1 MEGTIDQLNFEVLIK
16 DDQFKEKVDAD
27 IAKAKELNIQ
37 LSTLLDLQ
45 SKMPKTKISSGASSA
60 DSNAALRRA
69 KEEEALAKA
78 ISGKVVAD
86 ERAKKAIADREAAEN
101 RAVAALG
108 KLEEADNRVAK
119 SASDAAAAAERAA
132 KATTERITAEINA
145 ETALTKKGAAET
157 QALKEAVKLAEAEEK
172 KAAAAAKRQREETNA
187 AAAISK
193 KATEEQRLRK
203 ETAKAAEAE
212 EKAAKAVS
220 DRAAAES
227 RAAKASAQAAKAQ
240 LLLREAMKKT
250 NSAATGQSRLLGEL
264 KSMALTYF
272 SIRGGW
278 QLIKSLVRITG
289 EFELQKTALGAMIG
303 DLTQAKMLVADI
315 QELAV
320 KSPFAFKELTSYT
333 KQLAAFSVP
342 TDELFETTKMLAD
355 VSAGLGVGMDRII
368 LAYGQIRSAA
378 FLRGQEVR
386 QLTEA
391 GIPVLE
397 ELAKQFE
404 KVEGRAVSAGE
415 VFDKIS
421 ARLVPF
427 EMVEKIFK
435 DMTSEGGKF
444 YEMQELQAETLRG
457 KVMNLK
463 DAYEMMMNEIGSDND
478 SRLKG
483 AVDMLRNMMQNW
495 ERTGAILKTII
506 ITYGSYKAA
515 LLAVTAAEKVMFAYN
530 RVKAWQLQSIL
541 KATNRDVKTLAQ
553 TMKALGATKNMLLGG
568 VVAAVAALATITITA
583 IKNANKLNKELAE
596 ISSTA
601 KEGMDKSVSE
611 MRRLV
616 EALKDA
622 KEGTQEY
629 RDIISELNR
638 RYDDYLPKLLD
649 EADGYNEVALAAG
662 KAEQAIR
669 NKARAD
675 VEAEG
680 RAAIEKEFSKALG
693 KSGDVLYNWLTGASS
708 IAGVATGITGKV
720 AQDIKAAFD
729 TALLRDGAE
738 DSIEEIF
745 EEVVNRYLGD
755 ENAYDKI
762 VEKMRKVNPNADD
775 VFIEAIKQY
784 AEVRME
790 IDRKLDDLS
799 NELERTFGTTYS
811 SKAERQAIE
820 EIEQAYRDALNALA
834 GVKQS
839 KEAFEEKQKE
849 LQIRRLESLAA
860 YYENRLPEKA
870 RMYTEQAKALKD
882 LQEGWKGVVNASLK
896 AMQLEKKTSFGL
908 WTDEYTQS
916 VKYVEDLVSRYQEIN
931 KEMALIE
938 SFDTDLAK
946 NLEQNKKAIE
956 AVAKALGIDIQ
967 AIIESKKKGGKNDN
981 PELEE
986 LKAQINMVKKLKQSY
1001 EELRDFLDDDQMRR
1015 ILKSLFPNAKEDW
1028 LKNFDFDA
1036 VLLKMAEELEKYD
1049 TQAASSLRD
1058 SIGKDAAKDLSDLF
1072 EAFMKY
1078 KEAVDDWKAEDFNFY
1093 GGDEVGKILRDL
1105 GKEYESI
1112 EKKRRNTLELL
1123 RKAEAGD
1130 AEDIALLR
1138 ETLGEEV
1145 WKKYV
1150 TEGKAAIEELAN
1162 AERDVAY
1169 KEAED
1174 KAKEKA
1180 SDMLKKRM
1188 EEENIDL
1195 TDFADKSVAQV
1206 RTLLDRLTDIKN
1218 DIQAEIILLYRGG
1231 LTEDEKIRL
1240 AELTEEL
1247 ELVGKQ
1253 AEDTGKELDKK
1264 IGDALKKIAS
1274 QTSKVFSN
1282 LGKEISEFGKLT
1294 DNISLEELGGQMTE
1308 MANLAGDLTGKI
1320 HSLAGELEGIDLE
1333 NTSFKDLSES
1343 AKGGIVAIVATAAL
1357 AFYKQIK
1364 NAIVATIQHQ
1374 DQLNEKFYEYRGLML
1389 ELRRENYSNIF
1400 GTDEMALAAENAK
1413 ILTGAQ
1419 KEYNDTLDEMNKKR
1433 VQGYRTNMG
1442 LGRANVKNQ
1451 SLIDMLKEISEGQG
1465 WNLYGEDGGL
1475 NIDAIEMYYET
1486 FKKRLTRKQR
1496 KLVEELIE
1504 NGKALDDA
1512 AAQQAEYLT
1521 DLFSGVADS
1530 IADSMVEAFIESGN
1544 AAIDM
1549 GEIMSDVAK
1558 NMVADLIKSMFIKD
1572 ILDKYQ
1578 TDLEKITSDESKDL
1592 DQKTTEALGVLDA
1605 ALAEIDSVTPEIQK
1619 VLERYL
1625 EYLGTGDGAEDD
1637 KTLGAGI
1644 KGITEDT
1651 ANLLASYLN
1660 AIRADVSYARA
1671 IWERMDVSMQ
1681 QIAAAL
1687 AGFSAPSL
1695 MEYQAKIESNTYN
1708 TMLAT
1713 QSILSNL
1720 QSVMDYEGGTAAIR
1734 VS

>member
-1 MEGTIDQLNFEVLIK
+1 MAGTIDQLNFEVLIK
-16 DDQFKEKVDAD
+16 DDQFKEKVNAD
-27 IAKAKELNIQ
+27 LALAKELNVQ

-45 SKMPKTKISSGASSA
+45 SKMPKVKISTDGGSRSA
-60 DSNAALRRA
+60 AKDAADAAIAEERRA
-69 KEEEALAKA
+69 T
-78 ISGKVVAD
+78 
-86 ERAKKAIADREAAEN
+86 
-101 RAVAALG
+101 AVA
-108 KLEEADNRVAK
+108 NRVAAEQRAAAATTNAATAEQRRLTSIENRVAAEHRAAK
-119 SASDAAAAAERAA
+119 AATDAAAAEERKAAAVANKTAAEQRAIKATTDAAAAEERKAAASANRVAAEQRAAAATSNAAAAATRATTAVTNQAAAESRAA
-132 KATTERITAEINA
+132 KAATD
-145 ETALTKKGAAET
+145 
-157 QALKEAVKLAEAEEK
+157 
-172 KAAAAAKRQREETNA
+172 AAAAQERQA
-187 AAAISK
+187 AASAN
-193 KATEEQRLRK
+193 
-203 ETAKAAEAE
+203 
-212 EKAAKAVS
+212 
-220 DRAAAES
+220 RAAAEA

-240 LLLREAMKKT
+240 LQLNDAMRRVSKT
-250 NSAATGQSRLLGEL
+250 ATSQSRLLGEL
-264 KSMALTYF
+264 KSMAMTYF

-278 QLIKSLVRITG
+278 QLIQSLVKITG

-303 DLTQAKMLVADI
+303 DLTHAKMLVADI

-463 DAYEMMMNEIGSDND
+463 DAFEMMMNEIGSDNED
-478 SRLKG
+478 RLKG
-483 AVDMLRNMMQNW
+483 AVDNLRALMQNW
-495 ERTGAILKTII
+495 ERVGLILKTLIVTI
-506 ITYGSYKAA
+506 GSYKTA
-515 LLAVTAAEKVMFAYN
+515 LAMASAYEGLMAKKQYLKNYQLLQARFTALTGQTKKLAVAMRAFGVSTKVAF
-530 RVKAWQLQSIL
+530 
-541 KATNRDVKTLAQ
+541 
-553 TMKALGATKNMLLGG
+553 G
-568 VVAAVAALATITITA
+568 VVLAAVAAVVTVIASA
-583 IKNANKLNKELAE
+583 INNANKLNKELAE
-596 ISSTA
+596 ISGNA
-601 KEGMDKSVSE
+601 YEGMSKSVTTLD
-611 MRRLV
+611 RLV
-616 EALKDA
+616 EKLGEAT
-622 KEGTQEY
+622 EGTQAY
-629 RDIISELNR
+629 RDTLSEINR
-638 RYDDYLPKLLD
+638 RYEDFLPNQLS
-649 EADGYNEVALAAG
+649 EADGYDAIAAAAQR
-662 KAEQAIR
+662 AEQAIR
-669 NKARAD
+669 NKAKAD
-675 VEAEG
+675 AEAEG
-680 RAAIEKEFSKALG
+680 LAEIEKEFGTSLRGNAEA
-693 KSGDVLYNWLTGASS
+693 LYNTLMGLGGGLTKEMAR
-708 IAGVATGITGKV
+708 
-720 AQDIKAAFD
+720 DIKDSFD
-729 TALLRDGAE
+729 TALLEEGAE
-738 DSIEEIF
+738 DAIILTFKKVADSYLGGEGEFAKLINDTIGKDAKATEAFYDIIESYAKVRIKANDRMDEFREEIDDLF
-745 EEVVNRYLGD
+745 GTKYSTKEERLGV
-755 ENAYDKI
+755 EKIESEYRVAEAALKNLVLTQKEYDK
-762 VEKMRKVNPNADD
+762 ELKKL
-775 VFIEAIKQY
+775 Q
-784 AEVRME
+784 
-790 IDRKLDDLS
+790 IDRLEKLANFYTGLS
-799 NELERTFGTTYS
+799 RPDIAAGY
-811 SKAERQAIE
+811 
-820 EIEQAYRDALNALA
+820 LA
-834 GVKQS
+834 
-839 KEAFEEKQKE
+839 
-849 LQIRRLESLAA
+849 
-860 YYENRLPEKA
+860 
-870 RMYTEQAKALKD
+870 QAKALKG
-882 LQEGWKGVVNASLK
+882 LQDGWRAVINTTLEG
-896 AMQLEKKTSFGL
+896 MQLDKNTSFGL

-938 SFDTDLAK
+938 SFDTDMAK

-967 AIIESKKKGGKNDN
+967 AIIKSTKNGGGGKSHEQV
-981 PELEE
+981 ELE
-986 LKAQINMVKKLKQSY
+986 KQINMVKKLKQSY

-1015 ILKSLFPNAKEDW
+1015 ILKSLFPNAQEDW

-1078 KEAVDDWKAEDFNFY
+1078 KEAVDDWTAEDFNFY

-1105 GKEYESI
+1105 SKEYESI
-1112 EKKRRNTLELL
+1112 EKKRRKTLELL
-1123 RKAEAGD
+1123 RKAETGD
-1130 AEDIALLR
+1130 AEAIALLR
-1138 ETLGEEV
+1138 TTLGEEV

-1195 TDFADKSVAQV
+1195 TDFADKSLAQIGD
-1206 RTLLDRLTDIKN
+1206 LLKRLDNLKAKIE
-1218 DIQAEIILLYRGG
+1218 AEIARLEEGG
-1231 LTEDEKIRL
+1231 VTEDERIRL
-1240 AELTEEL
+1240 VALAEEL
-1247 ELVGKQ
+1247 ELLGKLSK
-1253 AEDTGKELDKK
+1253 DTGEEFDKNL
-1264 IGDALKKIAS
+1264 GAVLEKIAK
-1274 QTSKVFSN
+1274 QTSKTFSN
-1282 LGKEISEFGKLT
+1282 LGKEVSDFGKALKDDALIEWGEQLT
-1294 DNISLEELGGQMTE
+1294 NTADFVGD
-1308 MANLAGDLTGKI
+1308 LAGKVSI
-1320 HSLAGELEGIDLE
+1320 LAKEMDGFDPDNKTL
-1333 NTSFKDLSES
+1333 FKDLSEG
-1343 AKGGIVAIVATAAL
+1343 AKAGVVGVIASVALFA
-1357 AFYKQIK
+1357 YKSIK
-1364 NAIVATIQHQ
+1364 NFIVEQIEYQDALTEATRKYH
-1374 DQLNEKFYEYRGLML
+1374 DTLL

-1413 ILTGAQ
+1413 ILAEAQ

-1433 VQGYRTNMG
+1433 VQGLRTASG
-1442 LGRANVKNQ
+1442 GGVSFKKQ
-1451 SLIDMLKEISEGQG
+1451 SLMDMLKEISEGQG

-1475 NIDAIEMYYET
+1475 DLDAIEMYYET

-1512 AAQQAEYLT
+1512 AAQQAEFLT

-1558 NMVADLIKSMFIKD
+1558 TMVADLIKSMFIKD

-1578 TDLEKITSDESKDL
+1578 EDLKKITTDESKDL
-1592 DQKTTEALGVLDA
+1592 DQKTTEGLNVLDK
-1605 ALAEIDSVTPEIQK
+1605 ALSEIDAVTPEIQK

-1625 EYLGTGDGAEDD
+1625 EYLGAGEEADDD
-1637 KTLGAGI
+1637 KSLGTGI

-1660 AIRADVSYARA
+1660 AIRADVSYART

-1681 QIAAAL
+1681 QIASAL

>member
-1 MEGTIDQLNFEVLIK
+1 MAGTIDQLNFEVLIK
-16 DDQFKEKVDAD
+16 DDQFKEKVNAD
-27 IAKAKELNIQ
+27 LALAKELNVQ

-45 SKMPKTKISSGASSA
+45 SKLPKIKITSESSSRTVVKDTVDAAIAEERRATAVANRVAAEQRAASA
-60 DSNAALRRA
+60 TSNAASAEQRRLTSI
-69 KEEEALAKA
+69 E
-78 ISGKVVAD
+78 
-86 ERAKKAIADREAAEN
+86 
-101 RAVAALG
+101 
-108 KLEEADNRVAK
+108 NRVAAEHRAAK
-119 SASDAAAAAERAA
+119 AATDAAAAEERKAAAVANKTAAEQRAIKATTDAVAAEERKAAASANRVAAEQRASAATSNAAAAATRATTAVTNQAAAESRAA
-132 KATTERITAEINA
+132 KAATD
-145 ETALTKKGAAET
+145 
-157 QALKEAVKLAEAEEK
+157 
-172 KAAAAAKRQREETNA
+172 AAAAQERQA
-187 AAAISK
+187 AASAN
-193 KATEEQRLRK
+193 
-203 ETAKAAEAE
+203 
-212 EKAAKAVS
+212 
-220 DRAAAES
+220 RAAAEA

-240 LLLREAMKKT
+240 LQLNDAMRRSNKT
-250 NSAATGQSRLLGEL
+250 ATSQSRLLGEL
-264 KSMALTYF
+264 KSMAMMYF

-278 QLIKSLVRITG
+278 QLIQSLVRITG

-303 DLTQAKMLVADI
+303 DLTKAKMLVADI

-391 GIPVLE
+391 GIPILK

-404 KVEGRAVSAGE
+404 EVEGRAVSAGE
-415 VFDKIS
+415 IFDKIS

-427 EMVEKIFK
+427 EMVEKVFK

-515 LLAVTAAEKVMFAYN
+515 VLAVTAAEKVMFAYN
-530 RVKAWQLQSIL
+530 RVKAWQRLQSIL

-675 VEAEG
+675 VEAES
-680 RAAIEKEFSKALG
+680 RAAIEKEFGKALG

-708 IAGVATGITGKV
+708 IAGVATGISGKV

-738 DSIEEIF
+738 NSIEEIF

-811 SKAERQAIE
+811 SRAERQAIE
-820 EIEQAYRDALNALA
+820 EIEQTYRDALNALA

-938 SFDTDLAK
+938 SFDTDMAK

-1058 SIGKDAAKDLSDLF
+1058 SVGKDAAKDLSDLF

-1078 KEAVDDWKAEDFNFY
+1078 KEAVDDWKEEDFNFY

-1105 GKEYESI
+1105 SKEYESI
-1112 EKKRRNTLELL
+1112 EKKRRKTLELL

-1130 AEDIALLR
+1130 AEAIALLR
-1138 ETLGEEV
+1138 TTLGEEV

-1162 AERDVAY
+1162 AEKEVAY

-1218 DIQAEIILLYRGG
+1218 DIQTEIILLYRGG

-1253 AEDTGKELDKK
+1253 AADTGEELDKK
-1264 IGDALKKIAS
+1264 LGDVLEKIAK
-1274 QTSKVFSN
+1274 QTSKTFSS
-1282 LGKEISEFGKLT
+1282 LGKEVSEFGKALKDDALT
-1294 DNISLEELGGQMTE
+1294 EWGEQLTNTADFVGD
-1308 MANLAGDLTGKI
+1308 LAGKVSI
-1320 HSLAGELEGIDLE
+1320 LAKEMDDFDPDNKTL
-1333 NTSFKDLSES
+1333 FKDLSEG
-1343 AKGGIVAIVATAAL
+1343 AKAGVVGVIASVALFA
-1357 AFYKQIK
+1357 YKSIK
-1364 NAIVATIQHQ
+1364 NFIVEQIEYQDALTEATRKYH
-1374 DQLNEKFYEYRGLML
+1374 DTLL

-1413 ILTGAQ
+1413 ILAEAQ

-1433 VQGYRTNMG
+1433 VQGLRTASG
-1442 LGRANVKNQ
+1442 GGVSFKKQ

-1475 NIDAIEMYYET
+1475 DLDAIEMYYET

-1521 DLFSGVADS
+1521 DLFSGVADN

-1549 GEIMSDVAK
+1549 GKIMSDVAK
-1558 NMVADLIKSMFIKD
+1558 TMVANLIKSMFIKD

-1578 TDLEKITSDESKDL
+1578 EDLKKISTDESKDL
-1592 DQKTTEALGVLDA
+1592 DQKTTEALNVLDK
-1605 ALAEIDSVTPEIQK
+1605 ALSEIDAVTPEIQK

-1625 EYLGTGDGAEDD
+1625 EYLGTGEDADDD
-1637 KTLGAGI
+1637 KSLGTGI

-1681 QIAAAL
+1681 QIASAL

-1720 QSVMDYEGGTAAIR
+1720 QSVMDYENGAIR

>member
-16 DDQFKEKVDAD
+16 DDQFKEKVNAD
-27 IAKAKELNIQ
+27 LALAKELNVQ

-45 SKMPKTKISSGASSA
+45 SKMPKVKISAEGGSRSA
-60 DSNAALRRA
+60 AKDAADAAIAEERRA
-69 KEEEALAKA
+69 T
-78 ISGKVVAD
+78 
-86 ERAKKAIADREAAEN
+86 
-101 RAVAALG
+101 AVA
-108 KLEEADNRVAK
+108 NRVAAEQRAAAATTNAATSEQRRLTSIENRVAAEHRAAK
-119 SASDAAAAAERAA
+119 AATDAAAAEERKAAAVANKTAAEQRAIKATTDAAAAEERKAAASANRVAAEQRASAATSNAAAAATRATTAVTNQAAAESRAA
-132 KATTERITAEINA
+132 KAATD
-145 ETALTKKGAAET
+145 
-157 QALKEAVKLAEAEEK
+157 
-172 KAAAAAKRQREETNA
+172 AAAAQERQA
-187 AAAISK
+187 AASAN
-193 KATEEQRLRK
+193 
-203 ETAKAAEAE
+203 
-212 EKAAKAVS
+212 
-220 DRAAAES
+220 RAAAEA

-240 LLLREAMKKT
+240 LQLNDAMRRSNKT
-250 NSAATGQSRLLGEL
+250 ATTQSRLLGEL
-264 KSMALTYF
+264 KSMAMMYF

-278 QLIKSLVRITG
+278 QLIQSLVRITG

-463 DAYEMMMNEIGSDND
+463 DAFEMMMNEIGSDNED
-478 SRLKG
+478 RLKG
-483 AVDMLRNMMQNW
+483 AVDNLRALMQNW
-495 ERTGAILKTII
+495 ERVGLILKTLIVTI
-506 ITYGSYKAA
+506 GLYKTTLAMASAYEGLMAKKQYLKNYQLLQARFTA
-515 LLAVTAAEKVMFAYN
+515 LTGQTKKLAVAMRAFGVSTKVAF
-530 RVKAWQLQSIL
+530 
-541 KATNRDVKTLAQ
+541 
-553 TMKALGATKNMLLGG
+553 G
-568 VVAAVAALATITITA
+568 VVLAAVGAVVTVIASA

-596 ISSTA
+596 ISGNA
-601 KEGMDKSVSE
+601 YEGMSKSVTTLD
-611 MRRLV
+611 RLV
-616 EALKDA
+616 EKLGEAT
-622 KEGTQEY
+622 EGTQAY
-629 RDIISELNR
+629 RDTLSEINR
-638 RYDDYLPKLLD
+638 RYEDFLPNQLS
-649 EADGYNEVALAAG
+649 EADGYDAIAAAAQR
-662 KAEQAIR
+662 AEQAIR
-669 NKARAD
+669 NKAKAD
-675 VEAEG
+675 AEAEG
-680 RAAIEKEFSKALG
+680 LAEIEKEFGTSLRGNAEA
-693 KSGDVLYNWLTGASS
+693 LYNTLMGLGGGLTKEMAR
-708 IAGVATGITGKV
+708 
-720 AQDIKAAFD
+720 DIKDSFD
-729 TALLRDGAE
+729 TALLEEGAE
-738 DSIEEIF
+738 DAIILTFKKVADSYLGGEGEFAQLINDTIGKDAKATEAFYDIIESYAKVRIKANDRMDEFREEIDDLF
-745 EEVVNRYLGD
+745 GTNYSTKEERLGV
-755 ENAYDKI
+755 EKIESEYRVAEAALKNLVLTQKEYDK
-762 VEKMRKVNPNADD
+762 
-775 VFIEAIKQY
+775 
-784 AEVRME
+784 
-790 IDRKLDDLS
+790 
-799 NELERTFGTTYS
+799 EL
-811 SKAERQAIE
+811 K
-820 EIEQAYRDALNALA
+820 
-834 GVKQS
+834 K
-839 KEAFEEKQKE
+839 
-849 LQIRRLESLAA
+849 LQIERLEKLA
-860 YYENRLPEKA
+860 NF
-870 RMYTEQAKALKD
+870 YTGLSRPDIAAGYLAQAKALKG
-882 LQEGWKGVVNASLK
+882 LQDGWRAVINTTLEG
-896 AMQLEKKTSFGL
+896 MQLDKNTSFGL
-908 WTDEYTQS
+908 WADEYTQS
-916 VKYVEDLVSRYQEIN
+916 VKYVEDLVKRYQEIN
-931 KEMALIE
+931 KEMAMIE
-938 SFDTDLAK
+938 SFDTDMAK

-967 AIIESKKKGGKNDN
+967 ALIDLTKKGGGGGKS
-981 PELEE
+981 PEQVELE
-986 LKAQINMVKKLKQSY
+986 KQINMVKKLKQSY
-1001 EELRDFLDDDQMRR
+1001 EDLRDFLDDDQMRR
-1015 ILKSLFPNAKEDW
+1015 ILKSLFPNAQEDW

-1058 SIGKDAAKDLSDLF
+1058 SVGKDAAKDLSDLF

-1078 KEAVDDWKAEDFNFY
+1078 KDAVDDWKAEDFNFY

-1123 RKAEAGD
+1123 RKAETGD
-1130 AEDIALLR
+1130 AEAIALLR
-1138 ETLGEEV
+1138 ETLGKEV

-1180 SDMLKKRM
+1180 SEMLKKRM

-1195 TDFADKSVAQV
+1195 TDFADKSIAQIGD
-1206 RTLLDRLTDIKN
+1206 LLKRLDNLKAKIE
-1218 DIQAEIILLYRGG
+1218 AEIASLEEGG
-1231 LTEDEKIRL
+1231 VTEDERIRL
-1240 AELTEEL
+1240 VALAEEL
-1247 ELVGKQ
+1247 ELLGKLSK
-1253 AEDTGKELDKK
+1253 DTGEEFDKNL
-1264 IGDALKKIAS
+1264 GAVLEKIAK
-1274 QTSKVFSN
+1274 QTSKTFSN
-1282 LGKEISEFGKLT
+1282 LGKEVSDFGKALKDDALIEWGEQLT
-1294 DNISLEELGGQMTE
+1294 NTADFVGD
-1308 MANLAGDLTGKI
+1308 LAGKVSI
-1320 HSLAGELEGIDLE
+1320 LAKEMDDFDPD
-1333 NTSFKDLSES
+1333 NKTPFKDLSEG
-1343 AKGGIVAIVATAAL
+1343 AKAGVVGVIASVALFA
-1357 AFYKQIK
+1357 YKSIK
-1364 NAIVATIQHQ
+1364 NFIVEQIEYQDALTEATRKYH
-1374 DQLNEKFYEYRGLML
+1374 DTLL

-1400 GTDEMALAAENAK
+1400 GTDEMTLAAENAK
-1413 ILTGAQ
+1413 ILTEAQ

-1521 DLFSGVADS
+1521 DLFSGVADN

-1558 NMVADLIKSMFIKD
+1558 NMVADLIKSLFIKD

-1578 TDLEKITSDESKDL
+1578 DDLERITTDETKDL
-1592 DQKTTEALGVLDA
+1592 DQKTTEALGVLA
-1605 ALAEIDSVTPEIQK
+1605 TAMSEIEALTPVIQETIAK
-1619 VLERYL
+1619 YFD
-1625 EYLGTGDGAEDD
+1625 YLGVGDEKESD
-1637 KTLGAGI
+1637 KGLASGI

-1660 AIRADVSYARA
+1660 AIRADVSYART

>member
-1 MEGTIDQLNFEVLIK
+1 MAGTIDQLNFEVLIT
-16 DDQFKEKVDAD
+16 DDKFNEKVKAD
-27 IAKAKELNIQ
+27 LELAKQFNTE

-86 ERAKKAIADREAAEN
+86 EKAKKAIAEREAAEN

-145 ETALTKKGAAET
+145 ETALTKKGTAET

-172 KAAAAAKRQREETNA
+172 KGAAAAKRQREETNA

-240 LLLREAMKKT
+240 LQLREAMKKT

-264 KSMALTYF
+264 KSMAMMYF

-278 QLIKSLVRITG
+278 QLIQSLVRITG
-289 EFELQKTALGAMIG
+289 EFELQRTALGAMIG

-397 ELAKQFE
+397 ELAKQFSE
-404 KVEGRAVSAGE
+404 VENRAVSAGE

-427 EMVEKIFK
+427 EMVEKVFK

-444 YEMQELQAETLRG
+444 YEMQEIQAETLRG

-463 DAYEMMMNEIGSDND
+463 DAFEMMMNEIGTAND
-478 SRLKG
+478 DRLKG
-483 AVDMLRNMMQNW
+483 AVDNLRGMMQNW
-495 ERTGAILKTII
+495 EKWGVVLKSVIVTLG
-506 ITYGSYKAA
+506 TYKAA
-515 LLAVTAAEKVMFAYN
+515 VLAATAVEKVMFAVD
-530 RVKAWQLQSIL
+530 RVKKWRRLQSIL
-541 KATNRDVKTLAQ
+541 AATGREVKTLTQ
-553 TMKALGATKNMLLGG
+553 TMKALGVTSKMALGG
-568 VVAAVAALATITITA
+568 IVAAVAAIITVTVSA
-583 IKNANKLNKELAE
+583 VNNANKLNKELAE

-675 VEAEG
+675 VEAES
-680 RAAIEKEFSKALG
+680 RAAIEKEFGNSLRKR
-693 KSGDVLYNWLTGASS
+693 GDILYNWLTGASS
-708 IAGVATGITGKV
+708 LAGVATGIAGD
-720 AQDIKAAFD
+720 AARDIKAAFD

-738 DSIEEIF
+738 NSIEDIF

-762 VEKMRKVNPNADD
+762 VEKMREANPNADD
-775 VFIEAIKQY
+775 VFIDAIKQY
-784 AEVRME
+784 ADIRLK
-790 IDRKLDDLS
+790 IDRKLEDLYDDL
-799 NELERTFGTTYS
+799 EKAFGTTYT
-811 SKAERQAIE
+811 SKAERLAIA
-820 EIEQAYRDALNALA
+820 EIEQTYRDALNDLK
-834 GVKQS
+834 GVEQS
-839 KEAFEEKQKE
+839 KKAYEEEERK
-849 LQIRRLESLAA
+849 LQIQRLESLAA

-896 AMQLEKKTSFGL
+896 AMQLKKKTSFGL

-931 KEMALIE
+931 KQMALIE
-938 SFDTDLAK
+938 SFDTDMAK

-1001 EELRDFLDDDQMRR
+1001 EELREFLDDGQMRR
-1015 ILKSLFPNAKEDW
+1015 ILKALFPNAEEAW
-1028 LKNFDFDA
+1028 LENFDFDA

-1049 TQAASSLRD
+1049 TKAASSLRD
-1058 SIGKDAAKDLSDLF
+1058 SVGKDAAKDLSDLF

-1078 KEAVDDWKAEDFNFY
+1078 KEAVDGWKAEDFNFY

-1105 GKEYESI
+1105 SKEYESI

-1130 AEDIALLR
+1130 AEAIALLR
-1138 ETLGEEV
+1138 TTLGEEV
-1145 WKKYV
+1145 WKNYV

-1180 SDMLKKRM
+1180 SEMLKKRM

-1195 TDFADKSVAQV
+1195 TDFADKSIAQV
-1206 RTLLDRLTDIKN
+1206 RTLLGRLGELKANIEE
-1218 DIQAEIILLYRGG
+1218 EIASLHEGG
-1231 LTEDEKIRL
+1231 LTEDEKIML
-1240 AELTEEL
+1240 AEKTEEL
-1247 ELVGKQ
+1247 ELLDKQ
-1253 AEDTGKELDKK
+1253 IEDTGKEFDKK
-1264 IGDALKKIAS
+1264 LGDVLEKIAK
-1274 QTSKVFSN
+1274 QTSKTFSS
-1282 LGKEISEFGKLT
+1282 LGKEVSEFGKALKDDALIEWGEQLT
-1294 DNISLEELGGQMTE
+1294 NTADFVGD
-1308 MANLAGDLTGKI
+1308 LAGKVSI
-1320 HSLAGELEGIDLE
+1320 LAKEMDDFNPGAK
-1333 NTSFKDLSES
+1333 FKDLSEG
-1343 AKGGIVAIVATAAL
+1343 AKAGVVGVIASVALFV
-1357 AFYKQIK
+1357 YKGIK
-1364 NAIVATIQHQ
+1364 NIIIEQIEYQDALTDATRKYH
-1374 DQLNEKFYEYRGLML
+1374 DTLL
-1389 ELRRENYSNIF
+1389 ELRREDYSNIF
-1400 GTDEMALAAENAK
+1400 GTDEMGLAAENAK
-1413 ILTGAQ
+1413 ILTEAQ
-1419 KEYNDTLDEMNKKR
+1419 KKYNDTLDEMNKKR
-1433 VQGYRTNMG
+1433 VQGFRTNAFG
-1442 LGRANVKNQ
+1442 GREGVKNQ
-1451 SLIDMLKEISEGQG
+1451 SLLDMLEGISEGQG
-1465 WNLYGEDGGL
+1465 WNLYGKDGGL
-1475 NIDAIEMYYET
+1475 NIEAIEAYYET

-1521 DLFSGVADS
+1521 DLFSRVADN

-1578 TDLEKITSDESKDL
+1578 EDLKKIATDETKDL
-1592 DQKTTEALGVLDA
+1592 DQKTSASLAVLDA

-1625 EYLGTGDGAEDD
+1625 EYLGTGEDADED

>member
-1 MEGTIDQLNFEVLIK
+1 MAGTIDQLNFEVLIK
-16 DDQFKEKVDAD
+16 DDQFKEKVNAD
-27 IAKAKELNIQ
+27 LALAKELNVQ

-45 SKMPKTKISSGASSA
+45 SKLPKIKITSESSSRTVVKDTVDAA
-60 DSNAALRRA
+60 IAEERRATAVANRVAAEQRAAAATSNAASAEQRRLTSI
-69 KEEEALAKA
+69 E
-78 ISGKVVAD
+78 
-86 ERAKKAIADREAAEN
+86 
-101 RAVAALG
+101 
-108 KLEEADNRVAK
+108 NRVAAEHRAAK
-119 SASDAAAAAERAA
+119 AATDAAAAEERKAAAVANKTAAEQRAIKATTDAVAAEERKAAASANRVAAEQRASAATSNAAAAATRATTAVTNQAAAESRAA
-132 KATTERITAEINA
+132 KAATD
-145 ETALTKKGAAET
+145 
-157 QALKEAVKLAEAEEK
+157 
-172 KAAAAAKRQREETNA
+172 AAAAQERQA
-187 AAAISK
+187 AASAN
-193 KATEEQRLRK
+193 
-203 ETAKAAEAE
+203 
-212 EKAAKAVS
+212 
-220 DRAAAES
+220 RAAAEA

-240 LLLREAMKKT
+240 LQLNDAMRRVSKT
-250 NSAATGQSRLLGEL
+250 ATSQSRLLGEL

-278 QLIKSLVRITG
+278 QLIQSLVRITG

-463 DAYEMMMNEIGSDND
+463 DAFEMMMNEIGSNNED
-478 SRLKG
+478 RLKG
-483 AVDMLRNMMQNW
+483 AVDNLRALMQNW
-495 ERTGAILKTII
+495 ERVGLILKTLIVTI
-506 ITYGSYKAA
+506 GSYQTA
-515 LLAVTAAEKVMFAYN
+515 LAMASAYEGLMAKKQYVKNYQLLQARFTALTGQTKKLAVAMRAFGVSTKMAFGV
-530 RVKAWQLQSIL
+530 
-541 KATNRDVKTLAQ
+541 
-553 TMKALGATKNMLLGG
+553 AL
-568 VVAAVAALATITITA
+568 AAVAAVVTVIASA

-596 ISSTA
+596 ISDNA
-601 KEGMDKSVSE
+601 YEGMSKSVTTLE
-611 MRRLV
+611 RLV
-616 EALKDA
+616 EKLGEATD
-622 KEGTQEY
+622 GTQAY
-629 RDIISELNR
+629 RDIISEINR
-638 RYDDYLPKLLD
+638 RYEDYLPKQLE
-649 EADGYNEVALAAG
+649 EADGYKAIAEAAK
-662 KAEQAIR
+662 KAEQAVR
-669 NKARAD
+669 SKARAD
-675 VEAEG
+675 AETEAMK
-680 RAAIEKEFSKALG
+680 AIEDSYGTKLDNSTHAFYGALRE
-693 KSGDVLYNWLTGASS
+693 L
-708 IAGVATGITGKV
+708 GVATSQKI
-720 AQDIKAAFD
+720 AQDIKASFD
-729 TALLRDGAE
+729 LALLKDGGTGQITKIFRDVVAKYLKSDTELDTLMAAVEQRMKGASE
-738 DSIEEIF
+738 IYLSMIRTYGEVRTEVNEKTDEVRKSMDELFANTYSTREERLAVEEINDEFRIAETNLRGAVESEKEF
-745 EEVVNRYLGD
+745 EKELRELNITKL
-755 ENAYDKI
+755 EKLASLYDKLQ
-762 VEKMRKVNPNADD
+762 RT
-775 VFIEAIKQY
+775 
-784 AEVRME
+784 
-790 IDRKLDDLS
+790 DLAKS
-799 NELERTFGTTYS
+799 YR
-811 SKAERQAIE
+811 AQA
-820 EIEQAYRDALNALA
+820 AALR
-834 GVKQS
+834 G
-839 KEAFEEKQKE
+839 
-849 LQIRRLESLAA
+849 
-860 YYENRLPEKA
+860 
-870 RMYTEQAKALKD
+870 
-882 LQEGWKGVVNASLK
+882 LQEGWRALINTTLEG
-896 AMQLEKKTSFGL
+896 MQLEKNTSFGL
-908 WTDEYTQS
+908 WADEYTQS

-938 SFDTDLAK
+938 SFDTGMVK

-967 AIIESKKKGGKNDN
+967 ALIDSKKKGGGGKS
-981 PELEE
+981 PEQIELET
-986 LKAQINMVKKLKQSY
+986 QINMVKKLKQSY

-1015 ILKSLFPNAKEDW
+1015 ILKALFPNAEEAW
-1028 LKNFDFDA
+1028 LENFDFDA

-1049 TQAASSLRD
+1049 TKAASSLRD
-1058 SIGKDAAKDLSDLF
+1058 SVGKDAAKDLSDLF

-1078 KEAVDDWKAEDFNFY
+1078 KEAVDGWKAEDFNFY

-1105 GKEYESI
+1105 SKEYESI

-1130 AEDIALLR
+1130 AEAIALLR
-1138 ETLGEEV
+1138 TTLGEEV

-1162 AERDVAY
+1162 AEREVAY

-1180 SDMLKKRM
+1180 SEMLKKRM
-1188 EEENIDL
+1188 EDENIDL

-1247 ELVGKQ
+1247 ELLGKQ
-1253 AEDTGKELDKK
+1253 AADTGEELDKK

-1282 LGKEISEFGKLT
+1282 LGKEISEFGKLL
-1294 DNISLEELGGQMTE
+1294 DAPMLENLGEQFSE
-1308 MANLAGDLTGKI
+1308 MASFAGDFAGKVL
-1320 HSLAGELEGIDLE
+1320 SLSESLKGVEPGTA
-1333 NTSFKDLSES
+1333 FKDLSES
-1343 AKGGIVAIVATAAL
+1343 VKGGIFAVAATAVVAV
-1357 AFYKQIK
+1357 FKQMK
-1364 NAIVATIQHQ
+1364 NAITSYIQHQ
-1374 DQLNEKFYEYRGLML
+1374 DLLNEKLYEYRDLML
-1389 ELRRENYSNIF
+1389 ELRREDFSNIF
-1400 GTDEMALAAENAK
+1400 GTDEMALAAENAR
-1413 ILTGAQ
+1413 ILTEAQ
-1419 KEYNDTLDEMNKKR
+1419 ERYNATLDKMKQKKSMGASLFVFGKDGEKIKSVMEM
-1433 VQGYRTNMG
+1433 
-1442 LGRANVKNQ
+1442 LE
-1451 SLIDMLKEISEGQG
+1451 EISGNQG
-1465 WNLYGEDGGL
+1465 WNLYDKNGMID
-1475 NIDAIEMYYET
+1475 IDALEMYYET
-1486 FKKRLTRKQR
+1486 FKKSLSRKQR

-1521 DLFSGVADS
+1521 DLFSGVADN

-1558 NMVADLIKSMFIKD
+1558 TMVADLIESMFIKD

-1578 TDLEKITSDESKDL
+1578 EDLEKITTDESKDL
-1592 DQKTTEALGVLDA
+1592 DQKTTEALAVLDT
-1605 ALAEIDSVTPEIQK
+1605 ALGEIEAITPKIQETIAK
-1619 VLERYL
+1619 YFD
-1625 EYLGTGDGAEDD
+1625 YLGVGNEAEDD

>member
-1 MEGTIDQLNFEVLIK
+1 MAGTIDQLNFEVLIT
-16 DDQFKEKVDAD
+16 DDKFNEKVKAD
-27 IAKAKELNIQ
+27 LELAKQFNTEL
-37 LSTLLDLQ
+37 SALLDLQ
-45 SKMPKTKISSGASSA
+45 SKMPKMKISA
-60 DSNAALRRA
+60 DGTTSRSTVKDTTDVAIAEERRA
-69 KEEEALAKA
+69 A
-78 ISGKVVAD
+78 
-86 ERAKKAIADREAAEN
+86 
-101 RAVAALG
+101 AVA
-108 KLEEADNRVAK
+108 NRVA
-119 SASDAAAAAERAA
+119 AEKR
-132 KATTERITAEINA
+132 A
-145 ETALTKKGAAET
+145 ETAT
-157 QALKEAVKLAEAEEK
+157 
-172 KAAAAAKRQREETNA
+172 TNA
-187 AAAISK
+187 AAA
-193 KATEEQRLRK
+193 EQRRLTSIENRLAA
-203 ETAKAAEAE
+203 EQRAAKAATDAAAAE
-212 EKAAKAVS
+212 ERKAAAVANKTAAEQRAIKATTDAAAAEERKLAAAANREAAEKRAAAATS
-220 DRAAAES
+220 NAAAAATRASTALTNQAAAQSRANKASTDAAAAQERQAAAAANRAAAEA
-227 RAAKASAQAAKAQ
+227 RAEKAVAQAAKAQ
-240 LLLREAMKKT
+240 LQLRDAMQRSNKIGT
-250 NSAATGQSRLLGEL
+250 NQSRLLGEL

-278 QLIKSLVRITG
+278 QLIQSLVRITG
-289 EFELQKTALGAMIG
+289 EFELQRTALGAMIG

-427 EMVEKIFK
+427 EMVEKVFK

-444 YEMQELQAETLRG
+444 YEMQEIQAETLRG

-463 DAYEMMMNEIGSDND
+463 DAFEMMMNEIGTAND
-478 SRLKG
+478 DRLKG
-483 AVDMLRNMMQNW
+483 AVDNLRGMMQNW
-495 ERTGAILKTII
+495 EKWGVVLKSVIVTLG
-506 ITYGSYKAA
+506 TYKAA
-515 LLAVTAAEKVMFAYN
+515 VLAATAVEKVMFAVD
-530 RVKAWQLQSIL
+530 RVKKWRRLQSIL
-541 KATNRDVKTLAQ
+541 AATGREVKTLTQ
-553 TMKALGATKNMLLGG
+553 TMKALGVTSKMALGG
-568 VVAAVAALATITITA
+568 IVAAVAAIITVTVSA
-583 IKNANKLNKELAE
+583 VKNANKLNKELAE

-675 VEAEG
+675 VEAES
-680 RAAIEKEFSKALG
+680 RAAIEKEFGNSLRKR
-693 KSGDVLYNWLTGASS
+693 GDILYNWLTGASS
-708 IAGVATGITGKV
+708 LAGVATGIAGD
-720 AQDIKAAFD
+720 AARDIKAAFD

-738 DSIEEIF
+738 NSIEDIF

-762 VEKMRKVNPNADD
+762 VEKMREANPYADD
-775 VFIEAIKQY
+775 VFIDAIKQY
-784 AEVRME
+784 ADIRLK
-790 IDRKLDDLS
+790 IDRKLEDLYDDL
-799 NELERTFGTTYS
+799 EKAFGTTYT
-811 SKAERQAIE
+811 SKAERLAIA
-820 EIEQAYRDALNALA
+820 EIEQTYRDALNDLK
-834 GVKQS
+834 GVEQS
-839 KEAFEEKQKE
+839 KKAYEEEERK
-849 LQIRRLESLAA
+849 LQIQRLESLAD
-860 YYENRLPEKA
+860 YYEHRLPEKS
-870 RMYTEQAKALKD
+870 RMYAEQAKALKG
-882 LQEGWKGVVNASLK
+882 LQEGWKGVVNATLE

-931 KEMALIE
+931 KEIALIE
-938 SFDTDLAK
+938 SFDTDMAK

-956 AVAKALGIDIQ
+956 EVAKALGINIQ
-967 AIIESKKKGGKNDN
+967 ALIDSKKKGGGGGKSA
-981 PELEE
+981 EQIEIE
-986 LKAQINMVKKLKQSY
+986 TQINLVKKLKQSY
-1001 EELRDFLDDDQMRR
+1001 EELREFLDDGQMRR
-1015 ILKSLFPNAKEDW
+1015 ILKALFPNAEEAW
-1028 LKNFDFDA
+1028 LENFDFDA

-1049 TQAASSLRD
+1049 TKAASSLRD
-1058 SIGKDAAKDLSDLF
+1058 SVGKDSAKDLSDLF

-1105 GKEYESI
+1105 SKEYESI
-1112 EKKRRNTLELL
+1112 EKKRRKTLELL

-1130 AEDIALLR
+1130 AEAIALLR

-1150 TEGKAAIEELAN
+1150 TEGKKAIEELAN

-1180 SDMLKKRM
+1180 SEMLKKRM
-1188 EEENIDL
+1188 KEENIDL
-1195 TDFADKSVAQV
+1195 TDFADKSIAQV

-1231 LTEDEKIRL
+1231 LTEEEKIRL

-1253 AEDTGKELDKK
+1253 AEDTGEELDKK
-1264 IGDALKKIAS
+1264 IGGALVKIAK
-1274 QTSKVFSN
+1274 QTSKTFVN
-1282 LGKEISEFGKLT
+1282 LGKEIADFGKASGNDNLVEFGEQLSEISTLT
-1294 DNISLEELGGQMTE
+1294 GSL
-1308 MANLAGDLTGKI
+1308 AGKI
-1320 HSLAGELEGIDLE
+1320 HDLSKE
-1333 NTSFKDLSES
+1333 VKGTDFTSFKELGE
-1343 AKGGIVAIVATAAL
+1343 AAQGGVISIMAEAAL
-1357 AFYKQIK
+1357 YLYKSWK
-1364 NAIVATIQHQ
+1364 NAIIEYIELQDTLIEKQH
-1374 DQLNEKFYEYRGLML
+1374 EYLDLM
-1389 ELRRENYSNIF
+1389 RDISREEFTNIF
-1400 GTDEMALAAENAK
+1400 GIDEMALAAENAR
-1413 ILTGAQ
+1413 ILNEAQ
-1419 KEYNDTLDEMNKKR
+1419 EKYNKTLDEFNSKARIYKSGGGYSFKKI
-1433 VQGYRTNMG
+1433 TAADL
-1442 LGRANVKNQ
+1442 LGDI
-1451 SLIDMLKEISEGQG
+1451 SKEQG
-1465 WNLYGEDGGL
+1465 WDLYLDNGIL

-1496 KLVEELIE
+1496 KLIEELIA

-1512 AAQQAEYLT
+1512 AAQQAQYLT
-1521 DLFSGVADS
+1521 DLFSGVADN

-1549 GEIMSDVAK
+1549 GDIMSDVAK
-1558 NMVADLIKSMFIKD
+1558 KMVADLIKSMYIKKV
-1572 ILDKYQ
+1572 LDKYKTSLDEIA
-1578 TDLEKITSDESKDL
+1578 TDETKDL
-1592 DQKTTEALGVLDA
+1592 DQKTSASLAVLDA

-1625 EYLGTGDGAEDD
+1625 EYLGTGEDADED

>member
-16 DDQFKEKVDAD
+16 DDQFKEKVNAD
-27 IAKAKELNIQ
+27 LALAKELNVQ

-145 ETALTKKGAAET
+145 ETALTKKGTAET

-240 LLLREAMKKT
+240 LQLREAMKKT
-250 NSAATGQSRLLGEL
+250 NTTATSQSRLLGEL
-264 KSMALTYF
+264 KSMAMMYF

-278 QLIKSLVRITG
+278 QLIQSLVRITG

-515 LLAVTAAEKVMFAYN
+515 VLAVTAAEKVMFAYN
-530 RVKAWQLQSIL
+530 RVKAWQRLQSIL

-680 RAAIEKEFSKALG
+680 RAAIEKEFGKALG

-729 TALLRDGAE
+729 TALLRAGAE

-775 VFIEAIKQY
+775 VFIKAIKQY

-790 IDRKLDDLS
+790 IDRKLDNLS

-938 SFDTDLAK
+938 SFDTDMAK

-1105 GKEYESI
+1105 SKEYESI

-1130 AEDIALLR
+1130 AEAIALLR
-1138 ETLGEEV
+1138 TTLGEEV

-1162 AERDVAY
+1162 AEKEVAY

-1180 SDMLKKRM
+1180 SEILKKRM

-1253 AEDTGKELDKK
+1253 AADTGEELDKK

-1282 LGKEISEFGKLT
+1282 LGKEISEFGKLL
-1294 DNISLEELGGQMTE
+1294 DAPMLENLGEQFSE
-1308 MANLAGDLTGKI
+1308 MASFAGDFAGKVL
-1320 HSLAGELEGIDLE
+1320 SLSESLKGVEPGTA
-1333 NTSFKDLSES
+1333 FKDLSES
-1343 AKGGIVAIVATAAL
+1343 VKGGIIAVAATAVVAV
-1357 AFYKQIK
+1357 FKQMK
-1364 NAIVATIQHQ
+1364 NAITSYIQHQ
-1374 DQLNEKFYEYRGLML
+1374 DLLNEKLYEYRDLML
-1389 ELRRENYSNIF
+1389 ELRREDFSNIF
-1400 GTDEMALAAENAK
+1400 GTDEMALAAENAR
-1413 ILTGAQ
+1413 ILTEAQ
-1419 KEYNDTLDEMNKKR
+1419 ERYNATLDKMKQKKS
-1433 VQGYRTNMG
+1433 MG
-1442 LGRANVKNQ
+1442 A
-1451 SLIDMLKEISEGQG
+1451 SLFVFGKDGEKIKSVMDMLEEISGNQG
-1465 WNLYGEDGGL
+1465 WNLYDQNGMID
-1475 NIDAIEMYYET
+1475 IDALEMYYET
-1486 FKKRLTRKQR
+1486 FKKSLSRKQR

-1504 NGKALDDA
+1504 NGKAYYDA

-1558 NMVADLIKSMFIKD
+1558 TMVANLIKSMFIKD
-1572 ILDKYQ
+1572 VLDKYEQ
-1578 TDLEKITSDESKDL
+1578 SIKDAWQNDELGLEE
-1592 DQKTTEALGVLDA
+1592 KTKL
-1605 ALAEIDSVTPEIQK
+1605 LAGTLSSAMSEIEGLTPEITAMLK
-1619 VLERYL
+1619 EFLPYL
-1625 EYLGTGDGAEDD
+1625 DMGGEDED

-1660 AIRADVSYARA
+1660 AIRADVSYSRE

>member
-1 MEGTIDQLNFEVLIK
+1 MAGTIDQLNFEVLIK
-16 DDQFKEKVDAD
+16 DDQFKEKVNAD
-27 IAKAKELNIQ
+27 LALAKELNVQ

-86 ERAKKAIADREAAEN
+86 EKAKKAIAEREAAEN

-145 ETALTKKGAAET
+145 ETALAKKGTAET

-172 KAAAAAKRQREETNA
+172 KAAAAAKRHREETNA

-240 LLLREAMKKT
+240 LQLREAMKKT
-250 NSAATGQSRLLGEL
+250 NTTATSQSRLLGEL

-278 QLIKSLVRITG
+278 QLIQSLVRITG
-289 EFELQKTALGAMIG
+289 EFELQRTALGAMIG

-391 GIPVLE
+391 GIPILK

-404 KVEGRAVSAGE
+404 EVEGRAVSAGE

-427 EMVEKIFK
+427 EMVEKVFK

-444 YEMQELQAETLRG
+444 YEMQEIQAETLRG

-463 DAYEMMMNEIGSDND
+463 DAFEMMMNEIGTAND
-478 SRLKG
+478 DRLKG
-483 AVDMLRNMMQNW
+483 AVDNLRGMMQNW
-495 ERTGAILKTII
+495 EKWGVVLKSVIVTLG
-506 ITYGSYKAA
+506 TYKAA
-515 LLAVTAAEKVMFAYN
+515 VLAATAVEKVMFAVD
-530 RVKAWQLQSIL
+530 RVKKWRRLQSIL
-541 KATNRDVKTLAQ
+541 AATGREVKTLTQ
-553 TMKALGATKNMLLGG
+553 TMKALGATNNMLLGG
-568 VVAAVAALATITITA
+568 VVAAVAALATITITV

-596 ISSTA
+596 ISGTA

-675 VEAEG
+675 VEAES
-680 RAAIEKEFSKALG
+680 RAAIEKEF
-693 KSGDVLYNWLTGASS
+693 GDSLRKRGDILYNWLTGASS
-708 IAGVATGITGKV
+708 LAGVATGIAGD
-720 AQDIKAAFD
+720 AARDIKAAFD

-738 DSIEEIF
+738 NSIEDIF

-762 VEKMRKVNPNADD
+762 VEKMREANPYADD
-775 VFIEAIKQY
+775 VFIDAIKQY
-784 AEVRME
+784 ADIRLK
-790 IDRKLDDLS
+790 IDRKLEDIYDDL
-799 NELERTFGTTYS
+799 EKAFGTTYT
-811 SKAERQAIE
+811 SKAERLAIA
-820 EIEQAYRDALNALA
+820 EIEQTYRDALNDLK
-834 GVKQS
+834 GVEQS
-839 KEAFEEKQKE
+839 KKAYEEEERK
-849 LQIRRLESLAA
+849 LQIQRLESLAD
-860 YYENRLPEKA
+860 YYEHRLPEKS
-870 RMYTEQAKALKD
+870 RMYAEQAKALKG
-882 LQEGWKGVVNASLK
+882 LQEGWKGVVNATLE

-931 KEMALIE
+931 KEIALIE
-938 SFDTDLAK
+938 SFDTGMAK
-946 NLEQNKKAIE
+946 NLEQNKQAIE
-956 AVAKALGIDIQ
+956 AVANALNIDIQ
-967 AIIESKKKGGKNDN
+967 ALISSQKKGGGGGKSA
-981 PELEE
+981 EQIEIE
-986 LKAQINMVKKLKQSY
+986 TQINLVKKLKQSY
-1001 EELRDFLDDDQMRR
+1001 EELREFLDDGQMRR
-1015 ILKSLFPNAKEDW
+1015 ILKALFPNAEEAW
-1028 LKNFDFDA
+1028 LENFDFDA

-1049 TQAASSLRD
+1049 TKAASSLRD
-1058 SIGKDAAKDLSDLF
+1058 SVGKDAAKDLSDLF

-1078 KEAVDDWKAEDFNFY
+1078 KEAVDGWKAEDFNFY

-1105 GKEYESI
+1105 GKEYEKI

-1130 AEDIALLR
+1130 AEAIALLR

-1180 SDMLKKRM
+1180 SEMLKKRM

-1195 TDFADKSVAQV
+1195 TDFADKSIAQV

-1240 AELTEEL
+1240 AELIEEL

-1253 AEDTGKELDKK
+1253 AADTGEELDKK
-1264 IGDALKKIAS
+1264 IGDALVKIAK
-1274 QTSKVFSN
+1274 QTSKTFVN
-1282 LGKEISEFGKLT
+1282 LGKEIADFGKASGNDNLVEFGEQLSEISTLT
-1294 DNISLEELGGQMTE
+1294 GSL
-1308 MANLAGDLTGKI
+1308 AGKI
-1320 HSLAGELEGIDLE
+1320 HDLSKE
-1333 NTSFKDLSES
+1333 VKGTDFTSFKELGK
-1343 AKGGIVAIVATAAL
+1343 AAQGGVISIMAEAAL
-1357 AFYKQIK
+1357 YLYKTWK
-1364 NAIVATIQHQ
+1364 NAIIEYIELQDTLIEKQH
-1374 DQLNEKFYEYRGLML
+1374 EYLDLM
-1389 ELRRENYSNIF
+1389 RDISREEFTNIF
-1400 GTDEMALAAENAK
+1400 GTDEMGLAAENAR
-1413 ILTGAQ
+1413 ILNEAQ
-1419 KEYNDTLDEMNKKR
+1419 EKYNKTLDEFNNKARIYKSGG
-1433 VQGYRTNMG
+1433 GYSFKKITAADL
-1442 LGRANVKNQ
+1442 LG
-1451 SLIDMLKEISEGQG
+1451 DISKAQG
-1465 WNLYGEDGGL
+1465 WDLYLDNGNL

-1521 DLFSGVADS
+1521 DLFSGVADN

-1549 GEIMSDVAK
+1549 GNIMSDVAK
-1558 NMVADLIKSMFIKD
+1558 TMVADLIKSMFIKD

-1578 TDLEKITSDESKDL
+1578 EDLKKIATDETKDL
-1592 DQKTTEALGVLDA
+1592 DQKTSASLAVLDA

-1625 EYLGTGDGAEDD
+1625 EYLGTGEDADED